1 MDQKSYL
8 NLEEVA
14 GITNKSIQ
22 TLRRLIK
29 KGDLLA
35 KRIKTPQGFQYVV
48 NPEALSKLG
57 YIIPQKLMFS
67 NSAIQNEI
75 LPQSE
80 AIEDVSPYQAEN
92 LYSRIDLEP
101 LKEEDFYHLDIQ
113 DFKTLQ
119 NNISSS
125 HNIQTGVAQVEEKES
140 NRSEHC
146 ANIPDKQQVC
156 AHCANLEKQIENDRL
171 KIETL
176 TVKCSLL
183 ENEVRDREVLEMEIK
198 KLLNTER
205 NKFDNEL
212 LKAKNTYKETND
224 SKDKFAKELSNK
236 YHIERIFFLHL
247 IERLQNELWSERE
260 KRYVFVNVFRRL
272 SNRIKL
278 AIKKLSS

>member
-29 KGDLLA
+29 KGDLMA

-67 NSAIQNEI
+67 NSTIQNSI
-75 LPQSE
+75 SPQNE
-80 AIEDVSPYQAEN
+80 AVEDVSPYQAEN

-125 HNIQTGVAQVEEKES
+125 HNIQTGVAQVEEKEP
-140 NRSEHC
+140 NRSESY

-156 AHCANLEKQIENDRL
+156 AHCANLEMQIENDRL
-171 KIETL
+171 KIESL

-183 ENEVRDREVLEMEIK
+183 E
-198 KLLNTER
+198 
-205 NKFDNEL
+205 
-212 LKAKNTYKETND
+212 KEANN
-224 SKDKFAKELSNK
+224 SKDKVAKDLSSK
-236 YHIERIFFLHL
+236 YHIERMFFLHL

-260 KRYVFVNVFRRL
+260 KGNVFVNVFRRL